1 MTMARERIS
10 VPASSLRHSR
20 ESMPST
26 PIGGGNPGVVEA
38 RDGGASPDPPHL
50 DSRFRGNDGRE
61 TRNDSHG
68 GNGLEQKVAELRT
81 LLREMGQAVV
91 CFSGGVD
98 SAYLLAEAVN
108 ALGDDALA
116 LTAVSPSLAPEEGA
130 DARSL
135 AESIGARHLLID
147 TYELDDPRYAANPVN
162 RCYFCKT
169 ELYGKAVE
177 EAGSLG
183 IAHVLDG
190 FNVDDRGDH
199 RPGRKAARERGVRSP
214 LDELGFTKADIREA
228 ARRMGLS
235 VWDKPALACLSSRFP
250 YGTAITPEKLT
261 QVNRCER
268 VLRELGFRVYRVR
281 YHDEL
286 ARIEVAPDEFDKL
299 FRPGVREDILRRFK
313 DAGFA
318 YVSIDLQGYR
328 TGSLNETVRK
338 QY

>member
-1 MTMARERIS
+1 MSARGESDRMIETGDTPLTTPEAVPTLER
-10 VPASSLRHSR
+10 
-20 ESMPST
+20 
-26 PIGGGNPGVVEA
+26 
-38 RDGGASPDPPHL
+38 
-50 DSRFRGNDGRE
+50 
-61 TRNDSHG
+61 
-68 GNGLEQKVAELRT
+68 KVAGLQA
-81 LLREMGQAVV
+81 LLREMGQVVV

-98 SAYLLAEAVN
+98 SGYLLAEAVN
-108 ALGDDALA
+108 ALGDNALA
-116 LTAVSPSLAPEEGA
+116 LTAISPSLAPEEGA
-130 DARSL
+130 DARGL

-177 EAGSLG
+177 EAAALG

-214 LDELGFTKADIREA
+214 LDEMGFTKADIREA
-228 ARRMGLS
+228 ARQMGLR

-261 QVNRCER
+261 QVNQCER
-268 VLRELGFRVYRVR
+268 ALRELGFRVYRVR

-286 ARIEVAPDEFDKL
+286 ARIEVAPDEIERL
-299 FRPGVREDILRRFK
+299 FQPDVRQEILRRFR
-313 DAGFA
+313 DAGFT

-328 TGSLNETVRK
+328 TGSLNETMK
-338 QY
+338 QSNKP